1 MLKIAICGAAGRM
14 GSRIIVLAQ
23 NNPELCIVAGIERK
37 ELQKNCPNNIKLSD
51 NLSDVIELCD
61 IIIDFTAPDVTL
73 KNVALAKEKNKP
85 IVIGTT
91 GFDAQKLQV
100 IANAS
105 KDIPILLSPNMSLGV
120 NLLFKLSAI
129 AAKALNG
136 YDIEIVEL
144 HHNQKKD
151 APSGTAAKLA
161 EIMALALDRDIAK
174 VGVYGREGIV
184 GARTKE
190 EIGVMA
196 VRAGDTVG
204 EHTVYFAGTGER
216 IELTH
221 RAYSRDILASGALT
235 AAKWL
240 SKQVAGFYSM
250 QDVLSLNKL

>member
-1 MLKIAICGAAGRM
+1 MLKIGVCGAAGRM
-14 GSRIIVLAQ
+14 GSRIIALAQ
-23 NNPELCIVAGIERK
+23 NNPELCVVAGVERK

-51 NLSDVIELCD
+51 NLSDVVELCD

-91 GFDAQKLQV
+91 GFDAQKLQI

-105 KDIPILLSPNMSLGV
+105 KGIPVLLSPNMSLGV

-129 AAKALNG
+129 AAKALKG

-196 VRAGDTVG
+196 VRAGDIVG
-204 EHTVYFAGTGER
+204 EHTVYLAGTGER

-240 SKQVAGFYSM
+240 SKQSSGLYSM

>member
-1 MLKIAICGAAGRM
+1 MLKIAVCGAAGRM
-14 GSRIIVLAQ
+14 GSRIIALAQ
-23 NNPELCIVAGIERK
+23 NNPELCVVAGVERK
-37 ELQKNCPNNIKLSD
+37 ELQKNCSNNIKLSD

-61 IIIDFTAPDVTL
+61 IIVDFTAPDVTL
-73 KNVALAKEKNKP
+73 RNVALAKEKNKP

-91 GFDAQKLQV
+91 GFDAQKLQI

-105 KDIPILLSPNMSLGV
+105 KNIPVLLSPNMSLGI

-196 VRAGDTVG
+196 VRAGDIVG
-204 EHTVYFAGTGER
+204 EHTVYLAGTGER

-235 AAKWL
+235 AVKWL
-240 SKQVAGFYSM
+240 SKQSSGLYSM

>member
-1 MLKIAICGAAGRM
+1 MLKIAVCGAAGRM
-14 GSRIIVLAQ
+14 GSNIIALAQ
-23 NNPELCIVAGIERK
+23 NNPELSVVAGVERK
-37 ELQKNCPNNIKLSD
+37 ELQKNCASNIKLSE
-51 NLSDVIELCD
+51 NLADVIDLCD
-61 IIIDFTAPDVTL
+61 LIIDFTAPDVTL

-91 GFDAQKLQV
+91 GFDAKNLET

-105 KDIPILLSPNMSLGV
+105 KNIPVLISPNMSLGI

-129 AAKALNG
+129 AAKALKG
-136 YDIEIVEL
+136 FDVEIVEL

-161 EIMALALDRDIAK
+161 EIMALAADKDIAK
-174 VGVYGREGIV
+174 VGVYGREGMV
-184 GARTKE
+184 GARTKD

-196 VRAGDTVG
+196 VRAGDIVG
-204 EHTVYFAGTGER
+204 EHTVYLVGAGER
-216 IELTH
+216 VELTH
-221 RAYSRDILASGALT
+221 RAYSRDILASGAIA

-240 SKQVAGFYSM
+240 SKQKAGLYSM